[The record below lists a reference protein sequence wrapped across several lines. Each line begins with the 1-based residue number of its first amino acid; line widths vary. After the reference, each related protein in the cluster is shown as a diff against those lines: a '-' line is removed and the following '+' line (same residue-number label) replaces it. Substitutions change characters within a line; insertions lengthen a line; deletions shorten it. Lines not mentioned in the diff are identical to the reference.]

1 MIALSSRKLKIK
13 RKHGRDKVRNPER
26 LDTFYDEFCELHKKA
41 FPDIR
46 VGQLMCNFLGF
57 VSSEKKRDP
66 FFPEEDEL
74 LKLFREYC
82 NKYSFLYRECDSVN
96 IKSED
101 GQIVLTEIKE
111 AKEK

>member
-26 LDTFYDEFCELHKKA
+26 LDTFYDEFCELHKKV

-74 LKLFREYC
+74 LKLFTEYC
-82 NKYSFLYRECDSVN
+82 NKHRFLYRECDSVT

>member
-1 MIALSSRKLKIK
+1 MIVLSSRKLKIK
-13 RKHGRDKVRNPER
+13 RKRGRDKVRNPER

-74 LKLFREYC
+74 LKLFTEYC
-82 NKYSFLYRECDSVN
+82 NKYSFLYRECKSVSV
-96 IKSED
+96 KSED
-101 GQIVLTEIKE
+101 GHIVL
-111 AKEK
+111 AEKRF